1 MQADK
6 LVFQEPFTFWKY
18 TSIYVKTKAGVKY
31 RVELEKYTRQ
41 LGKQG
46 INGGAIYRL
55 RVIKGIQYDLKKVV
69 ASYYC
74 GRWDVPPKE
83 CVAKAI
89 VQTVIE
95 QYNTIEARLSAT
107 PAAAEI
113 DNKEERRSMSD

>member
-6 LVFQEPFTFWKY
+6 LIFQEPFSFWKY

-31 RVELEKYTRQ
+31 RVELEKYTRR
-41 LGKQG
+41 LGTQG

-55 RVIKGIQYDLKKVV
+55 RVIKGIQCDLKKVV

-89 VQTVIE
+89 VKTVIE
-95 QYNTIEARLSAT
+95 QYNAIDARPSETNSAAVT
-107 PAAAEI
+107 
-113 DNKEERRSMSD
+113 DNQEER

>member
-6 LVFQEPFTFWKY
+6 LIFQEPFSFWKY

-89 VQTVIE
+89 VKTVIE
-95 QYNTIEARLSAT
+95 QYNTIDAGPSANKS
-107 PAAAEI
+107 AAVT
-113 DNKEERRSMSD
+113 DNQEER